1 MNTLSPPISNT
12 AGLHLRM
19 QNVVLGYLF
28 LILPLFD
35 MLSGFMIGQGYLDA
49 GAFASPSQIG
59 RFIGIV
65 LLFASTA
72 KQRYS
77 SYIVMGFVFLGLF
90 ELFGYF
96 RHSNMPAI
104 IVGYTNIIRF
114 AYMYLAFVA
123 FAHYFVKDRQSVIRF
138 LKYNVVFVCLSVIF
152 ASFTGLANSTYGW
165 GSGTKGFFASGN
177 GLGIYIGVATLILV
191 AMKRYRVYTDI
202 NLLVFGLSSFTLVL
216 LGTKTSFLMF
226 VLVVFGGFW
235 SGRFKLVVIP
245 VVLLGALEFFDRIS
259 EELITR
265 FDIVILRYKSSSS
278 LIDYVLSGRNGYVE
292 RAWADFV
299 AQNPDV
305 LRWLFGGG
313 AFLSYQ
319 NPQLVRSFDTLESDV
334 FDVFFMYGL
343 LGLTIYLAGLIF
355 SVRAFWRS
363 PWMLLPVALL
373 WGHSFFAGH
382 VVFNGLGATL
392 LVFFLAMK
400 VSLDRREKVMRAPRT
415 AMVADRR
422 GRQA

>member
-1 MNTLSPPISNT
+1 MNTLNQPFHNRT
-12 AGLHLRM
+12 GLHLTM
-19 QNVVLGYLF
+19 QHVVLSYLF

-35 MLSGFMIGQGYLDA
+35 MMSGFMIGQGYLDA

-59 RFIGIV
+59 RFIGVV
-65 LLFASTA
+65 LLFVSTA
-72 KQRYS
+72 RQRYS
-77 SYIVMGFVFLGLF
+77 SYIVLGFVFLGLF
-90 ELFGYF
+90 ELLGYF
-96 RHSNMPAI
+96 RHNNMLGI
-104 IVGYTNIIRF
+104 VVGYTNIIRF
-114 AYMYLAFVA
+114 AYMYLVFLAFTYY
-123 FAHYFVKDRQSVIRF
+123 FAKDRQSVIRF

-202 NLLVFGLSSFTLVL
+202 SLLVFALSSYTLVL

-226 VLVVFGGFW
+226 LLVMIGGFW

-245 VVLLGALEFFDRIS
+245 AVLLGAWEFYERIA
-259 EELITR
+259 EGFVRR
-265 FDIVILRYKSSSS
+265 FDIIILRYKNSSS
-278 LIDYVLSGRNGYVE
+278 LVDYLLSGRNGYVE
-292 RAWADFV
+292 RAWAEFLS
-299 AQNPDV
+299 QSPDV

-319 NPQLVRSFDTLESDV
+319 SPQLVRSFDTLESDLA
-334 FDVFFMYGL
+334 DVFFMYGL
-343 LGLTIYLAGLIF
+343 LGLTIYLTGLAI

-373 WGHSFFAGH
+373 WGHSTFAGH
-382 VVFNGLGATL
+382 VLFNGLGATL
-392 LVFFLAMK
+392 LVLFLAMK
-400 VSLDRREKVMRAPRT
+400 VSLDLREEAGKIPNV
-415 AMVADRR
+415 AMGALYQGQRV
-422 GRQA
+422 